1 MDLSSIS
8 SQLNQI
14 ELDQFGLNKILINL
28 ILQIFI
34 KNNIDDPN
42 DIMSSISE
50 YLDLDINSSIIN
62 TLASQLNIMLVN
74 NNWIWIQ
81 N

>member
-8 SQLNQI
+8 SQLNEI
-14 ELDQFGLNKILINL
+14 ELNQFGLNKILINL

-42 DIMSSISE
+42 DIMVSISE
-50 YLDLDINSSIIN
+50 YLDIDIGSSIIN
-62 TLASQLNIMLVN
+62 NLASQLNIMFSH
-74 NNWIWIQ
+74 NNWVWVQ
-81 N
+81 

>member
-8 SQLNQI
+8 SQLNEI
-14 ELDQFGLNKILINL
+14 ELNQFGLNKILINL

-42 DIMSSISE
+42 DIMVSISE
-50 YLDLDINSSIIN
+50 YLDIDIGSSIIN
-62 TLASQLNIMLVN
+62 NLARQLNIMFDH
-74 NNWIWIQ
+74 NNWVWIQ
-81 N
+81 

>member
-8 SQLNQI
+8 SQLNEI
-14 ELDQFGLNKILINL
+14 ELNQFGLNKILINL

-42 DIMSSISE
+42 DIMVSISE
-50 YLDLDINSSIIN
+50 YLDIDIGSSIIN
-62 TLASQLNIMLVN
+62 NLASQLNIMFSH
-74 NNWIWIQ
+74 NNWVWIQ
-81 N
+81 